1 MREADGRMLYAVMGS
16 NMAIDA
22 LVKPLLRV
30 ALFQGLRPLQITEI
44 ARLADRIVYRPGDV
58 IIREREAG
66 DAAILIVAG
75 EAVRVRGPELQMP
88 AEPVPEGAL
97 IGEMAMLIETE
108 HTSTVVARTAVRALR
123 ITRESI
129 HAQMQEDP
137 SLAHHF
143 LSRISLRLK
152 LLAEEL
158 RHADQILAHE
168 ASAVTQVGTATM
180 PPPVP
185 PRTLRAAV
193 YH

>member
-1 MREADGRMLYAVMGS
+1 
-16 NMAIDA
+16 MAIDA

-30 ALFQGLRPLQITEI
+30 ALFQGLKPLQITEI
-44 ARLADRIVYRPGDV
+44 ARLADRIIYRPGEF
-58 IIREREAG
+58 IIREREPG
-66 DAAILIVAG
+66 DAAILIVSG

-129 HAQMQEDP
+129 HAQMKEDP
-137 SLAHHF
+137 FLANHF
-143 LSRISLRLK
+143 LSRISSRLK
-152 LLAEEL
+152 LLADEL
-158 RHADQILAHE
+158 RQADQILAHPPALASE
-168 ASAVTQVGTATM
+168 AAIAA
-180 PPPVP
+180 PPAQA
-185 PRTLRAAV
+185 PRSLRAAV